1 MQKKVLAVAA
11 VLALFVCGGA
21 FAQEAEVPETEAPVA
36 ETPETE
42 APAAES
48 SSGGSSILDTM
59 YAGLDIGL
67 GVNGATNAPQ
77 PNGFLLSPKVGIA
90 PITKLPKLAFQFGFD
105 MVFGTTQAGRSV
117 SSFGNKSVSAEHKTN
132 LFLPYIGATWTFSDW
147 VVRPYL
153 GLGFGIAFETNESYE
168 EKWNEFTTY
177 TFDVETD
184 ASFATR
190 IAAGA
195 KYAIPNTNFEL
206 NVEFALAFFN
216 PQRKETVT
224 RTTSY
229 SGSPTDKKVDT
240 YDSGDFGLLSN
251 MVIGAVY
258 HF

>member
-67 GVNGATNAPQ
+67 GVNGAINAPQ

-105 MVFGTTQAGRSV
+105 MVFGTTQAGLSHV
-117 SSFGNKSVSAEHKTN
+117 SGSTTVSAEHKTN

-168 EKWNEFTTY
+168 EKLDEFTTY

-216 PQRKETVT
+216 PQRKETLT
-224 RTTSY
+224 ETMSY
-229 SGSPTDKKVDT
+229 SGVPIYKKVDT

>member
-1 MQKKVLAVAA
+1 MQKKVLVVAA
-11 VLALFVCGGA
+11 MLALFVCGGA

-36 ETPETE
+36 E

-48 SSGGSSILDTM
+48 SGGGGGSSILDSM

-105 MVFGTTQAGRSV
+105 MVFGTTQAGRSYG
-117 SSFGNKSVSAEHKTN
+117 SGSTTVSAEHKTN
-132 LFLPYIGATWTFSDW
+132 LFLPYLGATWTFSDW

-153 GLGFGIAFETNESYE
+153 GLGFGIAFETNESYQ
-168 EKWNEFTTY
+168 EKFDEY
-177 TFDVETD
+177 SAVAFDVETD
-184 ASFATR
+184 ASFATK

-224 RTTSY
+224 TEFL
-229 SGSPTDKKVDT
+229 GQKKVSE
-240 YDSGDFGLLSN
+240 YDSGDIGLLSN
-251 MVIGAVY
+251 IVIGAVY

>member
-1 MQKKVLAVAA
+1 MQKKVLVVAA

-21 FAQEAEVPETEAPVA
+21 FAQEAEAPEA
-36 ETPETE
+36 E

-48 SSGGSSILDTM
+48 SGGGSSILDTM
-59 YAGLDIGL
+59 YAGLDLGL
-67 GVNGATNAPQ
+67 GSISGLGDDPQ

-105 MVFGTTQAGRSV
+105 MVFGIIQEGYGYSGVR
-117 SSFGNKSVSAEHKTN
+117 AEHKTN

-153 GLGFGIAFETNESYE
+153 GLGFGVAFETNESYE
-168 EKWNEFTTY
+168 GKVNENQTVS
-177 TFDVETD
+177 FDVETD
-184 ASFATR
+184 ASFATK

-206 NVEFALAFFN
+206 NVEFALSFFN
-216 PQRKETVT
+216 PQRKQTI
-224 RTTSY
+224 TTTYSY
-229 SGSPTDKKVDT
+229 STEKKVQT
-240 YDSGDFGLLSN
+240 YNTGDFGLLSN

>member
-1 MQKKVLAVAA
+1 MQKQVLVVAA

-21 FAQEAEVPETEAPVA
+21 FAQEAEAPEA
-36 ETPETE
+36 E

-48 SSGGSSILDTM
+48 SGGGSSILDTM
-59 YAGLDIGL
+59 YVGLDIGL

-117 SSFGNKSVSAEHKTN
+117 SSFNASGNKSVSAEHKTN

-153 GLGFGIAFETNESYE
+153 GLGFGVAFETNESYE
-168 EKWNEFTTY
+168 EKWDEFTTY

-184 ASFATR
+184 ASFATK

-206 NVEFALAFFN
+206 NVEFALAFFS

-224 RTTSY
+224 TEFL
-229 SGSPTDKKVDT
+229 GQKKVSE
-240 YDSGDFGLLSN
+240 YDSGDIGLLSN
-251 MVIGAVY
+251 IVIGAVY

>member
-1 MQKKVLAVAA
+1 MQKKVLAVAV

-48 SSGGSSILDTM
+48 SGGGSSILDTM

-117 SSFGNKSVSAEHKTN
+117 SSGNKRVSAEHKTN

-153 GLGFGIAFETNESYE
+153 GLGFGVAFETNESYE
-168 EKWNEFTTY
+168 EKRDEFTTY
-177 TFDVETD
+177 TFDVKTD
-184 ASFATR
+184 ASFATK

-224 RTTSY
+224 ETISY
-229 SGSPTDKKVDT
+229 PGGPTNKDVDT

>member
-1 MQKKVLAVAA
+1 MQKKVLVVAA
-11 VLALFVCGGA
+11 MLALFVCGGA

-36 ETPETE
+36 ETPEAE

-48 SSGGSSILDTM
+48 SGGGGSSILDSM

-105 MVFGTTQAGRSV
+105 MVFGTTQAGRSYG
-117 SSFGNKSVSAEHKTN
+117 SGSTTVSAEHKTN
-132 LFLPYIGATWTFSDW
+132 LFLPYLGATWTFSDW

-153 GLGFGIAFETNESYE
+153 GLGFGIAFETNESYQ
-168 EKWNEFTTY
+168 EKFNEY
-177 TFDVETD
+177 SAVAFDVETD
-184 ASFATR
+184 ASFATK

-224 RTTSY
+224 KTTSY
-229 SGSPTDKKVDT
+229 PGGPTNKDVDT
-240 YDSGDFGLLSN
+240 YDSGDIGILSN
-251 MVIGAVY
+251 IVIGAVY

>member
-21 FAQEAEVPETEAPVA
+21 FAQEAE
-36 ETPETE
+36 

-48 SSGGSSILDTM
+48 SGGGSSILDTM
-59 YAGLDIGL
+59 YAGLDLGL
-67 GVNGATNAPQ
+67 GIIGGVGLGDGDPQ

-117 SSFGNKSVSAEHKTN
+117 SSGNKRVSAEHKTN

-153 GLGFGIAFETNESYE
+153 GLGFGVAFETNESYE
-168 EKWNEFTTY
+168 EKWDEFTTY

-206 NVEFALAFFN
+206 NVEFAMAFFN

-224 RTTSY
+224 ATTSY
-229 SGSPTDKKVDT
+229 PGWGSDKKVNT
-240 YDSGDFGLLSN
+240 YDSGDFRNLFN

>member
-36 ETPETE
+36 E

-48 SSGGSSILDTM
+48 SGGSGSSILDTM

-105 MVFGTTQAGRSV
+105 MVFGTTQAGRSY
-117 SSFGNKSVSAEHKTN
+117 SSGSTTVSAEHKTN
-132 LFLPYIGATWTFSDW
+132 LFLPYLGATWTFSDW

-153 GLGFGIAFETNESYE
+153 GLGFGIAFETNESYQ
-168 EKWNEFTTY
+168 EKFDEY
-177 TFDVETD
+177 SAVAFDVETD
-184 ASFATR
+184 ASFATK

-224 RTTSY
+224 TEFL
-229 SGSPTDKKVDT
+229 GQKKVSE
-240 YDSGDFGLLSN
+240 YDSGDIGLLSN
-251 MVIGAVY
+251 IVIGAVY

>member
-21 FAQEAEVPETEAPVA
+21 FAQEAEA
-36 ETPETE
+36 PETE

-48 SSGGSSILDTM
+48 SGGGSSILDTM

-117 SSFGNKSVSAEHKTN
+117 SSGNKRVSAEHKTN

-153 GLGFGIAFETNESYE
+153 GLGFGVAFETNESYE
-168 EKWNEFTTY
+168 EKSDEFTTH

-184 ASFATR
+184 ASFATK

-206 NVEFALAFFN
+206 NVEFALAFFS

-224 RTTSY
+224 TTEFL
-229 SGSPTDKKVDT
+229 GQKKVSE
-240 YDSGDFGLLSN
+240 YDSGDIGLLSN
-251 MVIGAVY
+251 IVIGAVY

>member
-36 ETPETE
+36 E

-48 SSGGSSILDTM
+48 SGGGGSSILDTM

-105 MVFGTTQAGRSV
+105 MVFGTTQAGRSYG
-117 SSFGNKSVSAEHKTN
+117 SGSTTVSAEHKTN
-132 LFLPYIGATWTFSDW
+132 LFLPYLGATWTFSDW

-153 GLGFGIAFETNESYE
+153 GLGFGIAFETNESYQ
-168 EKWNEFTTY
+168 EKFDEYSTVA
-177 TFDVETD
+177 FDVETD
-184 ASFATR
+184 ASFDCV
-190 IAAGA
+190 
-195 KYAIPNTNFEL
+195 KFSSQ
-206 NVEFALAFFN
+206 FC
-216 PQRKETVT
+216 
-224 RTTSY
+224 S
-229 SGSPTDKKVDT
+229 
-240 YDSGDFGLLSN
+240 
-251 MVIGAVY
+251 
-258 HF
+258 

>member
-21 FAQEAEVPETEAPVA
+21 FAQEAE
-36 ETPETE
+36 

-48 SSGGSSILDTM
+48 SGGGSSILDTM
-59 YAGLDIGL
+59 YAGLDLGL
-67 GVNGATNAPQ
+67 GSISGLGDDPQ

-105 MVFGTTQAGRSV
+105 MVFGIIQEGYGYSGVR
-117 SSFGNKSVSAEHKTN
+117 AEHKTN

-153 GLGFGIAFETNESYE
+153 GLGFGVAFETNESYE
-168 EKWNEFTTY
+168 GKVNENRTVS
-177 TFDVETD
+177 FDVETD
-184 ASFATR
+184 ASFATK

-206 NVEFALAFFN
+206 NVEFALSFFN
-216 PQRKETVT
+216 PQRKQTI
-224 RTTSY
+224 TTTY
-229 SGSPTDKKVDT
+229 SDSTPKKVQT
-240 YDSGDFGLLSN
+240 YNTGDFGLLSN